1 MNNNFQEKVFNSFK
15 KVKEDI
21 DFLRKEL
28 NKVKEFLLLQN
39 KELISLKTKIKEQ
52 NDLIITKSE
61 RNNKSS
67 TGNDRAINNH
77 QQSST
82 IINNDF
88 TTEAISYG
96 TQNKLIRTLIENKF
110 RSLTDMEF
118 SVFMAIY
125 QLEEELG
132 KVTYKD
138 IARKF
143 NLTEATVRNHIT
155 NLITKGIPIEKERLF
170 NKRTLF
176 YINKDFRELNMASKI
191 LELRQIPQNTV
202 GKPEK
207 S

>member
-1 MNNNFQEKVFNSFK
+1 MADNFQEKIVQSFM
-15 KVKEDI
+15 KVKKDMDI
-21 DFLRKEL
+21 LRQEL
-28 NKVKEFLLLQN
+28 GKVKNFLLLQN
-39 KELISLKTKIKEQ
+39 KEILTLKDKIKEQ
-52 NDLIITKSE
+52 NGLIISKIEQNTV
-61 RNNKSS
+61 SS
-67 TGNDRAINNH
+67 TGNDRVINHH

-96 TQNKLIRTLIENKF
+96 TQNKPIRILLENKF

-125 QLEEELG
+125 QLEEEFG

-138 IARKF
+138 IAVKF
-143 NLTEATVRNHIT
+143 NLTEATVSNTIT
-155 NLITKGIPIEKERLF
+155 NLITKGTPIEKERLF

-176 YINKDFRELNMASKI
+176 YINKDFRDLNIASKL

-202 GKPEK
+202 GKL
-207 S
+207 

>member
-1 MNNNFQEKVFNSFK
+1 MADNFQEKIVQSFM
-15 KVKEDI
+15 KVKKDMDI
-21 DFLRKEL
+21 LRQEL
-28 NKVKEFLLLQN
+28 GKVKNFLLLQN
-39 KELISLKTKIKEQ
+39 KEILTLKDKIKEQ
-52 NDLIITKSE
+52 NGLIISKIEQNTV
-61 RNNKSS
+61 SS
-67 TGNDRAINNH
+67 TGNDRVINHH

-96 TQNKLIRTLIENKF
+96 TQNKPIRILLENKF

-125 QLEEELG
+125 QLEEEFG

-138 IARKF
+138 IAVKF

-155 NLITKGIPIEKERLF
+155 NLITKGTPIEKERLF

-176 YINKDFRELNMASKI
+176 YINKDFRDLNIASKL

-202 GKPEK
+202 GKL
-207 S
+207 